1 MAGIIGL
8 ERNKK
13 AVEDLSDIFTKNGV
27 FLIDYRGLNVPEM
40 ETLRGQIRDV
50 EGQFRVIKNRFAIQY
65 FKNEKKEQIGR
76 EVFNGPIAVAYS
88 DDKYVELA
96 KVIADFVKETKKITI
111 KSGFLEKELVDAETI
126 ISISKLPSK
135 EQLLSQVAF
144 SIAMPLKKMGMMLTS
159 PLKNVL
165 VLMNNLKDKKEKEGE
180 G

>member
-13 AVEDLSDIFTKNGV
+13 SVEDLSEIFTKNGV
-27 FLIDYRGLNVPEM
+27 YLIDYRGLDVPEM
-40 ETLRGQIRDV
+40 EVLRGQIKEVDAK
-50 EGQFRVIKNRFAIQY
+50 FKVIKNRFAIQY
-65 FKNEKKEQIGR
+65 FKNEKREEIGR
-76 EVFNGPIAVAYS
+76 DIFNGPVAVAYS

-96 KVIADFVKETKKITI
+96 KVIADFEKETQKITI
-111 KSGFLEKELVDAETI
+111 KSGFLEKKLVDTDTI

-135 EQLLSQVAF
+135 EQLMSQVAF
-144 SIAMPLKKMGMMLTS
+144 SIAMPLKKMGMALTA